1 MDNQFQLKRGSFISH
16 PQYGIGEIRSD
27 EGTTVIVRFDH
38 GIEECPKTDL
48 TPIQSLRNTI
58 ASPQWHP
65 PQELI
70 AKIQA
75 LSIRSVNDLWGI
87 FSLARIN
94 LLPHQLWVCRRVV
107 QELPTHWLIA
117 DDVGLGK
124 TIEAGLILWTLLNK
138 KAINRILI
146 LCPAKLTGQ
155 WQYRLRTMFDIRIT
169 LYTTEADRPQS
180 DFWNTHHQVIASL
193 PTLRKDSQGRHHRI
207 FEAAPW
213 DLLIVDE
220 AHHLNA
226 DEQTGPTLG
235 YTFLNNLIHRHKRVS
250 SIVFFTGTPHRG
262 KHYQFFALLQL
273 LRPDLFD
280 AKKGVQSEQALY
292 TQMANLKQVM
302 VRNNKQLVTDMK
314 GNRLFSPVQVS
325 SETYSYTLEEEYF
338 YNKLTEFI
346 LTGKAYA
353 SGLTALDQR
362 TVMLILICMQ
372 KLASSSIS
380 AIRKALK
387 GRLNRLAQN
396 EKELE
401 TLKKRQKVISEMQQL
416 LNQEDLDEDEV
427 NDLEERILE
436 LSDKVILMQDEKPRL
451 EELIE
456 AAETVRQETK
466 ILKIL
471 EIIEDR
477 FPSRQLLF
485 FTEYKATQ
493 ALLMSSLLQKYGEN
507 CVTFINGDERLENVI
522 NTQGKQKNYQER
534 RENAATRFNQKEVRF
549 LISTEAG
556 GEGIDL
562 QDNCHSLI
570 HVDLPWNPMRLHQRV
585 GRLNRY
591 GQTKTVEVIT
601 LRNPDTVETRIWD
614 KLNEKITNIML
625 SMQSIMEEPED
636 LLQLVLGMTSPKL
649 FREIFSEA
657 ADHKDNLSRWFDQK
671 TARFGGKDVITT
683 VQELIGSCNK
693 FDFQESSPLLPHA
706 DLPDLQPFFITM
718 LQFNKRR
725 VKKDDD
731 NTLSFKT
738 PEVWL
743 QEMGVLRDYDGLH
756 FDRSCRDQANQLLG
770 VGHKL
775 INLAIAQASEFP
787 VSIAQISNLESPL
800 WILQVRDRVTGL
812 KANTRQVIVGLQM
825 DSDGQTP
832 VIFKDWEILQKLND
846 LSQHLDR
853 SPELTAP
860 KVSVEALLQNLKQ
873 AETYISQVLP
883 DLSLPFQ
890 IPQVQAIALLH
901 PSVVKNH
908 DFTQPKAIVYGS

>member
-1 MDNQFQLKRGSFISH
+1 MSILDRGSFVTH
-16 PQYGIGEIRSD
+16 NQYGIGEVKID
-27 EGTTVIVRFDH
+27 EGITVIVRFDH

-48 TPIQSLRNTI
+48 TPIQSLQNSI
-58 ASPQWHP
+58 AAPEWHS

-107 QELPTHWLIA
+107 QQLPTRWLIA

-138 KAINRILI
+138 QAVRRILI
-146 LCPAKLTGQ
+146 LCPAKLTEQ
-155 WQYRLRTMFDIRIT
+155 WQYRLRTMFDIRMT
-169 LYTTEADRPQS
+169 LYSTEADRPQS
-180 DFWNTHHQVIASL
+180 DFWNTNHQVIASL
-193 PTLRKDSQGRHHRI
+193 STLRKDSKGRHQRI
-207 FEAAPW
+207 FEANPW

-235 YTFLNNLIHRHKRVS
+235 YIFLQNLIHRHQKVDS
-250 SIVFFTGTPHRG
+250 TVFFTGTPHRG

-280 AKKGVQSEQALY
+280 AKKGTKSQRELF
-292 TQMANLKQVM
+292 TQMDNLKQVM

-314 GNRLFSPVQVS
+314 GKKLFMPVKVS

-353 SGLTALDQR
+353 SGLSGINQR
-362 TVMLILICMQ
+362 AVMLILICMQ
-372 KLASSSIS
+372 KLASSSIA

-387 GRLNRLAQN
+387 GRLNRLSQN

-401 TLKKRQKVISEMQQL
+401 QLKKKKSIISEMQQL
-416 LNQEDLDEDEV
+416 LEEENLDEDEV
-427 NDLEERILE
+427 SQLEERILE
-436 LSDKVILMQDEKPRL
+436 LSDKISLMQDEKPRL

-456 AAETVRQETK
+456 ASETIHKETK

-471 EIIEDR
+471 EILENR
-477 FPSRQLLF
+477 FPDRQLLF

-493 ALLMSSLLQKYGEN
+493 ALLMSALIQRYGEN
-507 CVTFINGDERLENVI
+507 CVTFINGDEKLEDVI
-522 NTQGKQKNYQER
+522 NTKGQRKTYQER
-534 RENAATRFNQKEVRF
+534 RENAATRFNQKQVRF

-562 QDNCHSLI
+562 QDHCYSLI

-614 KLNEKITNIML
+614 KLNEKIEKIMI
-625 SMQSIMEEPED
+625 SMQNIMEEPED

-649 FREIFSEA
+649 FQEIFSEA
-657 ADHKDNLSRWFDQK
+657 TRHKDNLSHWFDHK
-671 TARFGGKDVITT
+671 TASFGGKDVITT
-683 VQELIGSCNK
+683 VQDLIGSCNK
-693 FDFQESSPLLPHA
+693 FDFQESSPLLPQS
-706 DLPDLQPFFITM
+706 DLCDLQPFFITM
-718 LQFNKRR
+718 LKFNKRR
-725 VKKDDD
+725 VQKNEG

-738 PEVWL
+738 PEAWL
-743 QEMGVLRDYDGLH
+743 NESGVLRDYEGLH
-756 FDRSCRDQANQLLG
+756 FDRSCRNQANSLLG

-775 INLAIAQASEFP
+775 INLAIAQASEFQ
-787 VSIAQISNLESPL
+787 VSVAQIPNLESPL
-800 WILQVRDRVTGL
+800 WILQIRDRVTGL
-812 KANTRQVIVGLQM
+812 KANTRQVIVGLQAG
-825 DSDGQTP
+825 SGDGQKP
-832 VIFKDWEILQKLND
+832 VILKDWEILQKLNNV
-846 LSQHLDR
+846 SQHLDR
-853 SPELTAP
+853 SPDLTAP
-860 KVSVEALLQNLKQ
+860 EVSVESLLSTLEQ
-873 AETYISQVLP
+873 AEAYLSEMLP

-890 IPQVQAIALLH
+890 IPHVQTIALLYQ
-901 PSVVKNH
+901 N
-908 DFTQPKAIVYGS
+908 

>member
-1 MDNQFQLKRGSFISH
+1 MSVFEKDSFIKHS
-16 PQYGIGEIRSD
+16 QYGIGEVRSD

-38 GIEECPKTDL
+38 GIEECPKSDL
-48 TPIQSLRNTI
+48 TPIQSLQSAI
-58 ASPQWHP
+58 AAPQWHP
-65 PQELI
+65 PLKLI

-107 QELPTHWLIA
+107 QQLPTHWLIA

-138 KAINRILI
+138 QAINRILI

-155 WQYRLRTMFDIRIT
+155 WQSRLRTMFDIRMT
-169 LYTTEADRPQS
+169 LYTTEADRPHS

-193 PTLRKDSQGRHHRI
+193 PTLRKDSQGRHQRI

-235 YTFLNNLIHRHKRVS
+235 YTFLHNLIHHHKRVHS
-250 SIVFFTGTPHRG
+250 TVFFTGTPHRG

-280 AKKGVQSEQALY
+280 AKEATRSE
-292 TQMANLKQVM
+292 ANLYRQMNNLQEVM

-314 GNRLFSPVQVS
+314 GQRLFTSVRVS
-325 SETYSYTLEEEYF
+325 SETYSYTTEEEYF

-353 SGLTALDQR
+353 SGLSGVNQR
-362 TVMLILICMQ
+362 TVILILICMQ
-372 KLASSSIS
+372 KLASSSVA

-387 GRLNRLAQN
+387 GRLQRLEQN
-396 EKELE
+396 ERELQN
-401 TLKKRQKVISEMQQL
+401 LQRRRQVIHEMQQL
-416 LNQEDLDEDEV
+416 LNEQDLDEDEV
-427 NDLEERILE
+427 NQLEEKVLE
-436 LSDKVILMQDEKPRL
+436 LDHKVLLMKDEKPRL
-451 EELIE
+451 EELIRV
-456 AAETVRQETK
+456 AELVNEETK

-471 EIIEDR
+471 EILEQR
-477 FPSRQLLF
+477 FPDRQLLF

-493 ALLMSSLLQKYGEN
+493 ALLMSALIQKYGHG
-507 CVTFINGDERLENVI
+507 CVTFINGDERLEGVI
-522 NTQGKQKNYQER
+522 DAQKNVKTYQER
-534 RENAATRFNQKEVRF
+534 RENAASQFNQKKVRF

-562 QDNCHSLI
+562 QDYCYTLI

-591 GQTKTVEVIT
+591 GQTKTVEVLT

-614 KLNEKITNIML
+614 KLNEKIENIML
-625 SMQSIMEEPED
+625 SMQNIMEEPED

-657 ADHKDNLSRWFDQK
+657 TGHQDNLSRWFDHK
-671 TARFGGKDVITT
+671 TARFGGQDVITT

-693 FDFQESSPLLPHA
+693 FDFQESSPLLPQG
-706 DLPDLQPFFITM
+706 DLIDLQPFFMTM
-718 LQFNKRR
+718 LQVKKRR
-725 VKKDDD
+725 VKKEED

-738 PEVWL
+738 PEDWV
-743 QEMGVLRDYDGLH
+743 QEIGVLRDYEGLH
-756 FDRSCRDQANQLLG
+756 FDRTCRDRASKLLG
-770 VGHKL
+770 VGHRL
-775 INLAIAQASEFP
+775 INIALDQACDFS
-787 VSIAQISNLESPL
+787 VSVAQVNALEYPL
-800 WILQVRDRVTGL
+800 WILQIKDRVTGL
-812 KANTRQVIVGLQM
+812 KANTRQVIMGLQSRSQEGK
-825 DSDGQTP
+825 DP
-832 VIFKDWEILQKLND
+832 IILKDWEVLQKLNGIIRLADRGSD
-846 LSQHLDR
+846 LA
-853 SPELTAP
+853 AP
-860 KVSVEALLQNLKQ
+860 PVAMVSLQKEMREAEIYIEDLLP
-873 AETYISQVLP
+873 T
-883 DLSLPFQ
+883 LSLPFK
-890 IPQVQAIALLH
+890 IPQVQAIALLY
-901 PSVVKNH
+901 PLRVEKSAGK
-908 DFTQPKAIVYGS
+908 